1 MRDRIDEW
9 CRRNSEN
16 PVFSSFTLDIA
27 PSTSHTSSSSSHASY
42 IASSNLEDRISALEK
57 EIIALRNERTTYIHP
72 VEPAP
77 RVISSPVTPSSSHH
91 LDHSTSHSNFVMSPF
106 DPVDHPV
113 STSTSYT
120 TPAFS
125 PRTSNSTSIGILSST
140 AAHPSTSIPSSNIS
154 NTPRNSTSASF
165 WQRDIL
171 EFPSSPSTAYL
182 PPKEPN
188 FGTTPKKP
196 RQKSSYHSPAPIET
210 STIAQDI
217 FDRSTSVPTITLTTE
232 ELYSL
237 SPEVR
242 TKLRDHISLRHP
254 PPSPIPS
261 PNILARST
269 LDPDHD
275 ETSISPLD
283 TSTLRPEKPPESLRD
298 RYRSSLLEH
307 PD

>member
-57 EIIALRNERTTYIHP
+57 EIIALRNERITYIHP

-77 RVISSPVTPSSSHH
+77 RVISSPVVPSSSHH
-91 LDHSTSHSNFVMSPF
+91 LDHSPSPSNFVIP
-106 DPVDHPV
+106 PLGAVDHPLSP
-113 STSTSYT
+113 STSQR
-120 TPAFS
+120 TPSFS

-140 AAHPSTSIPSSNIS
+140 ATHPSTSISSSNIS
-154 NTPRNSTSASF
+154 NTPRNSTSDSF

-171 EFPSSPSTAYL
+171 PFPSSLSIAYL
-182 PPKEPN
+182 PLQEPN
-188 FGTTPKKP
+188 FGTAPKKP

-217 FDRSTSVPTITLTTE
+217 FDRSTNVPTVTLTAE

-261 PNILARST
+261 TNILASST
-269 LDPDHD
+269 LNLDHYETYISSLD
-275 ETSISPLD
+275 TSIS
-283 TSTLRPEKPPESLRD
+283 RPEKPPESLRD

-307 PD
+307 TD

>member
-77 RVISSPVTPSSSHH
+77 RVISSPVVSTSSHH
-91 LDHSTSHSNFVMSPF
+91 LDHSSSPSNFVMSPF
-106 DPVDHPV
+106 DPVGHPI
-113 STSTSYT
+113 STSTSYR
-120 TPAFS
+120 TPSFS

-140 AAHPSTSIPSSNIS
+140 ATYPSTSIPSSNIS

-171 EFPSSPSTAYL
+171 PFPSSPTITH
-182 PPKEPN
+182 PPPQEPN
-188 FGTTPKKP
+188 FGTAPKKHTKN
-196 RQKSSYHSPAPIET
+196 R
-210 STIAQDI
+210 
-217 FDRSTSVPTITLTTE
+217 RTT
-232 ELYSL
+232 
-237 SPEVR
+237 VQ
-242 TKLRDHISLRHP
+242 
-254 PPSPIPS
+254 PPS
-261 PNILARST
+261 
-269 LDPDHD
+269 
-275 ETSISPLD
+275 
-283 TSTLRPEKPPESLRD
+283 RPRPAHRT
-298 RYRSSLLEH
+298 
-307 PD
+307 